1 MSRATTMSDSHPP
14 YVVIT
19 VGTTGDVHPFMRM
32 AKALQGMGRRVTFIS
47 NSVHAGL
54 LRGAGLDFVGLGTDE
69 AYLRFLQNPDV
80 WDERKGFGALLADYG
95 AQLLEIDAAIRS
107 SVGTQQA
114 VAICH
119 PFAVPGAAMA
129 RERGRVHA
137 VVAAHMAPSTMR
149 TCHDPMRIGST
160 VVPRWAPMGWR
171 RALWRFVEKGWIDP
185 VGIAQLN
192 QARDALK
199 LPRVTSTLLTHIE
212 AAPDLT
218 LTLFPSWFGPAMP
231 DWPQPRLS
239 ADFPLFDAVSQDGL
253 STELKIFLAS
263 GEMPI
268 VFTPGTGNLHA
279 QAFFSTALAAAT
291 DLGRRAIFLTRERA
305 QVPAGLPPSVMWQP
319 YVPLSA
325 LLPHVAVLVHHGGI
339 GTTAEALRAGTPQ
352 LVAPFAWD
360 QFDNGAR
367 VAALGAGLVLPARK
381 LRERPLTRAL
391 QALLTSGH
399 VRTSCEA
406 VASRF
411 TVPLDPDGLCAEIER
426 RVAVTRTARA
436 A

>member
-1 MSRATTMSDSHPP
+1 MSDTHPH

-32 AKALQGMGRRVTFIS
+32 AKALKEMGRQVTFIS
-47 NSVHAGL
+47 NSLHASLLQGSGL
-54 LRGAGLDFVGLGTDE
+54 NFVGLGTDE
-69 AYLRFLQNPDV
+69 DYLRFLQNPDV
-80 WDERKGFGALLADYG
+80 WDERKGFAALLADYG
-95 AQLLEIDAAIRS
+95 AQLLEIDAAIRT
-107 SVGTQQA
+107 SVGTSEA

-119 PFAVPGAAMA
+119 PFAVPGAAIA
-129 RERGRVHA
+129 RERGSVSA

-160 VVPRWAPMGWR
+160 VVPRWAPMSWR

-185 VGIAQLN
+185 VGMAQLN
-192 QARDALK
+192 QARTALK
-199 LPRVTSTLLTHIE
+199 LPKVTSTLLTHIE

-218 LTLFPSWFGPAMP
+218 VPLFPGWFGPAMP
-231 DWPQPRLS
+231 DWPQPRLP
-239 ADFPLFDAVSQDGL
+239 ADFPLFDAVSHSGL
-253 STELKIFLAS
+253 STELKLFLAS
-263 GEMPI
+263 GELPI

-291 DLGRRAIFLTRERA
+291 AMGRRAIFLTRERA
-305 QVPAGLPPSVMWQP
+305 QVPAELPPSVMWQP

-381 LRERPLTRAL
+381 MRTRPLTRAL
-391 QALLTSGH
+391 QTLLTSVR
-399 VRTSCEA
+399 VRTSCEV
-406 VASRF
+406 VAERF
-411 TVPLDPDGLCAEIER
+411 SLPPDPVGLCAEIER
-426 RVAVTRTARA
+426 RVAVTRTTLA

>member
-1 MSRATTMSDSHPP
+1 MPGQRPQYA
-14 YVVIT
+14 VIT

-32 AKALQGMGRRVTFIS
+32 ATALQGMGRKVTFIS
-47 NSVHAGL
+47 NSFHASL
-54 LRGAGLDFVGLGTDE
+54 LQGSGLDFVGLGTDE
-69 AYLRFLQNPDV
+69 AYLRFLQDPDV

-95 AQLLEIDAAIRS
+95 AQLLEVEAAIRS
-107 SVGTQQA
+107 SVGAGQA
-114 VAICH
+114 VVICH
-119 PFAVPGAAMA
+119 PFAVPGAAIA
-129 RERGRVHA
+129 RERGSVSA

-160 VVPRWAPMGWR
+160 VVPRWAPMSWR

-192 QARDALK
+192 QARSALQ
-199 LPRVTSTLLTHIE
+199 LPKVTSTLLTHIE

-218 LTLFPSWFGPAMP
+218 VTLFPSWFGPAMP

-239 ADFPLFDAVSQDGL
+239 ADFPLFDAVSQGGL
-253 STELKIFLAS
+253 STELKLFLAS

-279 QAFFSTALAAAT
+279 QAFFTTALAAVT
-291 DLGRRAIFLTRERA
+291 DMGRRAIFLTRERA
-305 QVPAGLPPSVMWQP
+305 QVPAELPPSVMWQP
-319 YVPLSA
+319 YVPLAA

-367 VAALGAGLVLPARK
+367 VAALGAALVLPARK
-381 LRERPLTRAL
+381 LRARQLTRAL
-391 QALLTSGH
+391 QTLLTSGR
-399 VRTSCEA
+399 VKSSCA
-406 VASRF
+406 DVASRF
-411 TVPLDPDGLCAEIER
+411 NSPLDAFRLCDEIER
-426 RVAVTRTARA
+426 RVADTQSARA